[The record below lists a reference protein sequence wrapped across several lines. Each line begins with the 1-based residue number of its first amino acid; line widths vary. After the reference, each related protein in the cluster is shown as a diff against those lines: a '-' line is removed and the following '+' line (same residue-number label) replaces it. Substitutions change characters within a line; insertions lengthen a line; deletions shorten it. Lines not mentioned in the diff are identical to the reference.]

1 MLKGILIGLILSA
14 GILFT
19 CDKLIGN
26 GNASNGLDYILAFF
40 VMLICCLIT
49 AIFMKNE
56 SVTIS
61 VASKTVAI
69 ITSISL
75 VLYINYFAANFFT
88 NFQF

>member
-19 CDKLIGN
+19 CDKFIGN
-26 GNASNGLDYILAFF
+26 GNVSNALGYILAFF

-49 AIFMKNE
+49 AIFMKNK
-56 SVTIS
+56 SVTLS
-61 VASKTVAI
+61 VALKTTAI

-75 VLYINYFAANFFT
+75 VLYINYFTANFFT
-88 NFQF
+88 NFHF